1 MSAVGSTSSQCRVLL
16 LLREPELVPISTP
29 EENNKEDALDIK
41 GDTQIRDLVNVT
53 IMCLAKV
60 NTLPKF
66 RGETGKLKEFIT
78 KL

>member
-1 MSAVGSTSSQCRVLL
+1 MRHTEPVL
-16 LLREPELVPISTP
+16 VSTP
-29 EENNKEDALDIK
+29 EEDNKEDALNTK

-53 IMCLAKV
+53 IARLAKV